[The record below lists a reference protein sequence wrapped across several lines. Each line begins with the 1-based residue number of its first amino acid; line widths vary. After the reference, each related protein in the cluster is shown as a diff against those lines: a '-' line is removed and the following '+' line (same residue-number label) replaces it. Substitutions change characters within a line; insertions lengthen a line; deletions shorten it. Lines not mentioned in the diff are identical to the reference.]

1 MADSPKR
8 DWLFVGGRDWCEN
21 AGQPPEDLDMRK
33 ITALAALLIA
43 AFSLAACKNSNDEEY
58 QHPRSGDTP
67 AIYNELPP
75 QGSIGSS

>member
-1 MADSPKR
+1 
-8 DWLFVGGRDWCEN
+8 
-21 AGQPPEDLDMRK
+21 MRK

-43 AFSLAACKNSNDEEY
+43 AFSLAGCPNNDEEY

>member
-1 MADSPKR
+1 MHRRNFA
-8 DWLFVGGRDWCEN
+8 
-21 AGQPPEDLDMRK
+21 MRK

-43 AFSLAACKNSNDEEY
+43 AFSLAGCPNNDEEY